1 MKLLKWANILPR
13 NNQTKL
19 CFLLWMRLNVYN
31 LNRFSCVCVCVLVAQ
46 SCPTLATPW
55 TVARQA
61 PPSTEFSRQEY
72 WSRLPFPSAG
82 DWTQVSCIAGR
93 FFTSWVTRGA
103 FKERYWKLSH
113 KNKGIWERI
122 GWLRKLWIHSK
133 WIKKDN
139 VNTYVLV
146 GCSNCS
152 YERPK
157 TF

>member
-1 MKLLKWANILPR
+1 MSKHF
-13 NNQTKL
+13 TKKQPNKAV
-19 CFLLWMRLNVYN
+19 FSTLNEAEC
-31 LNRFSCVCVCVLVAQ
+31 LQLEQIQLCVCVCVLVAQ